1 MGRALAEAH
10 PSVRSLYEEASSV
23 LGYDIAALCFEVPV
37 ERLNLTE
44 YTQPALLVCSL
55 AAFQTFTSL
64 GIMPT
69 AVAGHSLGEYS
80 ALVAAGGMTYRE
92 AVDIVQKRGRYMA
105 EAVPPG
111 TGLVAALLGLTADV
125 VKEVCRDASSVG
137 VVAAAN
143 FNSPGQIVIAGEKA
157 AVERAIELAKAK
169 GCKKA
174 IPLPVSVPVHTPLM
188 QQAADRLAE
197 DLAAITWS
205 DLTMPLINNA
215 EAKAITKASDIQ
227 ASLVRQLPSSV
238 LWEDSVKAMA
248 AMGVTTFVEVGPGT
262 VLSGLIKRIVPNAV
276 TMNVNDP
283 TSLEATRAAFS
294 A

>member
-1 MGRALAEAH
+1 
-10 PSVRSLYEEASSV
+10 
-23 LGYDIAALCFEVPV
+23 
-37 ERLNLTE
+37 LNLTE
-44 YTQPALLVCSL
+44 YTQPALLVSSIAALHAFKSL
-55 AAFQTFTSL
+55 DIT
-64 GIMPT
+64 PV

-80 ALVAAGGMTYRE
+80 ALVAAGGLIYRE
-92 AVDIVQKRGRYMA
+92 AVAIVQKRGRYMA

-111 TGLVAALLGLTADV
+111 TGLVAALLGLAADV
-125 VKEVCRDASSVG
+125 VKEICRDASPVG

-188 QQAADRLAE
+188 QKAADRLAG

-205 DLTMPLINNA
+205 DLKMPLINNA
-215 EAKAITKASDIQ
+215 EARALTKAGDIK

-248 AMGVTTFVEVGPGT
+248 AMGVTTFVEIGPGT
-262 VLSGLIKRIVPNAV
+262 VLSGLIKRILPDAV

-283 TSLEATRAAFS
+283 KSLEATRVAFS